1 MPREDGNPKN
11 GGFYDGK
18 MVQYGNNAHAN
29 QATTDVQWIF
39 VFRKIIV
46 NQKQAKQDH
55 TNRYN

>member
-39 VFRKIIV
+39 VFGKIIV
-46 NQKQAKQDH
+46 NQ
-55 TNRYN
+55 